1 MNKQEAKNRI
11 AKLKKEINHHR
22 YLYHVLD
29 KQEISDAALD
39 SLKHEL
45 ENLEWQYP
53 ELITPDSPTQ
63 RVGGKPLDKFKKIK
77 HQVTQWSFNDA
88 FEKEEIVD
96 FDKRVKKILIDSGE
110 SDEINLD
117 YICELKIDGLHV
129 VLTYENGILKTGATR
144 GDGKVGEDVTQNLK
158 TIESIPL
165 KIKENI
171 DIIVEG
177 EVFMSKTVFEELN
190 KKREKNGEP
199 LFANPRNAAA
209 GAIRQLDSKIV
220 KERKL
225 DCFIYDLSTPP
236 SPPLIRGGILPL
248 LTSPKKG
255 GTNLSPAKGG
265 TNPPLDKNPPLA
277 KGSTNSLPAKGGT
290 NPPLDK
296 GGLGGVDKTQSDELE
311 LLKNLGFKVNKFWKR
326 CENIENIF
334 EFYDYWKKR
343 KDDENYWIDGVV
355 VKVNKCDWQNK
366 IGYTG
371 KAPRWAVAYKFPAE
385 QTTTTIE
392 DIKIQIGRTGALTPV
407 AYLKPVSVAGSTVSR
422 ATLHNEDEIKRLD
435 VRIGDTVIIQKAG
448 DIIPEVVSVV
458 RGLRTGKERKFAMPK
473 KCPYCKTEIVKPEGE
488 VALYCPNKN
497 CFAVELRKLSHFVSK
512 KAFDIDGF
520 GPNKIK
526 QLADEGLV
534 LNFADIFKLKKGDL
548 EPLERFE
555 EKSAGNLIS
564 AIEKSKDITL
574 GKFIFA
580 LGIRHVG
587 EETAVLLSEEIGN
600 WKLGNPPSPLLQRE
614 NKIIPPL
621 PKGARGISEINVLA
635 NISQEDLEAING
647 IGPKVAESI
656 YNYFHNQENLELVND
671 LLKVGVNIENIENK
685 NKISKKLTGRSFVLT
700 GTLQHLSRDKAKEK
714 IRALGGN
721 ISSSVSKNTD
731 FVVIGK
737 NPGSKFEKAKKLGV
751 KIVKEEEFLEMME

>member
-1 MNKQEAKNRI
+1 MNKQKAKNRV

-22 YLYHVLD
+22 HLYHVLD

-45 ENLEWQYP
+45 EYLERQYP
-53 ELITPDSPTQ
+53 ELITSDSPTQ
-63 RVGGKPLDKFKKIK
+63 RVGGKPLDKFEKIK
-77 HQVTQWSFNDA
+77 HQVAQWSFNDA
-88 FEKEEIVD
+88 FEREEIID
-96 FDKRVKKILIDSGE
+96 FEKRVKKILVDGSE
-110 SDEINLD
+110 NSEVDLD
-117 YICELKIDGLHV
+117 YTCELKIDGLHV

-144 GDGKVGEDVTQNLK
+144 GDGKVGENVTQNLR

-171 DIIVEG
+171 NIIVEG
-177 EVFMSKTVFEELN
+177 EVFMSKTVFNELN
-190 KKREKNGEP
+190 KKRKKNNEP

-209 GAIRQLDSKIV
+209 GAIRQLNPKIV
-220 KERKL
+220 RERRL
-225 DCFIYDLSTPP
+225 DCFIYDLSW
-236 SPPLIRGGILPL
+236 
-248 LTSPKKG
+248 SPK
-255 GTNLSPAKGG
+255 SP
-265 TNPPLDKNPPLA
+265 
-277 KGSTNSLPAKGGT
+277 
-290 NPPLDK
+290 
-296 GGLGGVDKTQSDELE
+296 KTQNEELE
-311 LLKNLGFKVNKFWKR
+311 LLKNLGFKVNKFWKH
-326 CENIENIF
+326 CQSVDDIF
-334 EFYDYWKKR
+334 EFYDYWKEH
-343 KDDENYWIDGVV
+343 KDNEDYWIDGVV
-355 VKVNKCDWQNK
+355 VKVNKREWQDK

-371 KAPRWAVAYKFPAE
+371 KAPRWAIAYKFPAE
-385 QTTTTIE
+385 QTTTIVE

-407 AYLKPVSVAGSTVSR
+407 AHLKPVNVAGSTVSK

-458 RGLRTGKERKFAMPK
+458 KGLRTGKEKKFAMPK
-473 KCPYCKTEIVKPEGE
+473 KCPYCKTEIIKPEGE

-512 KAFDIDGF
+512 KAFNMDGF

-526 QLADEGLV
+526 QLADEGLISS
-534 LNFADIFKLKKGDL
+534 FADIFKLKKGDL

-564 AIEKSKDITL
+564 AIEKSKNITL

-587 EETAVLLSEEIGN
+587 EETAILLGKIT
-600 WKLGNPPSPLLQRE
+600 LPLSR
-614 NKIIPPL
+614 
-621 PKGARGISEINVLA
+621 GAGGISEINVLA
-635 NISQEDLEAING
+635 SISQKELEAING

-656 YNYFHNQENLELVND
+656 YNYFHDQENLKLVGD
-671 LLKVGVNIENIENK
+671 LLGAGINIENVEDK

-721 ISSSVSKNTD
+721 ISSAVSKNTD
-731 FVVIGK
+731 CVVIGK
-737 NPGSKFEKAKKLGV
+737 NPGSKSEKAKKLGV
-751 KIVKEEEFLEMME
+751 KIVREEEFLEMIK

>member
-11 AKLKKEINHHR
+11 EKLKKEINHHR

-39 SLKHEL
+39 SLKSEL
-45 ENLEWQYP
+45 ENLERQYP

-77 HQVTQWSFNDA
+77 HQVAQWSFNDA
-88 FEKEEIVD
+88 FEREEVID
-96 FDKRVKKILIDSGE
+96 FEKRVKKILVDGGE
-110 SDEINLD
+110 NGEVDPD
-117 YICELKIDGLHV
+117 YTCELKIDGLHV
-129 VLTYENGILKTGATR
+129 VLIYENGILKTGATR
-144 GDGKVGEDVTQNLK
+144 GDGKVGENVTQNLR

-165 KIKENI
+165 KIKENAS
-171 DIIVEG
+171 IIVEG

-190 KKREKNGEP
+190 KERKKRNKS

-209 GAIRQLDSKIV
+209 GAIRQLDSKIARS
-220 KERKL
+220 RKL
-225 DCFIYDLSTPP
+225 DCFIYDLS
-236 SPPLIRGGILPL
+236 RGLKLP
-248 LTSPKKG
+248 
-255 GTNLSPAKGG
+255 
-265 TNPPLDKNPPLA
+265 
-277 KGSTNSLPAKGGT
+277 
-290 NPPLDK
+290 
-296 GGLGGVDKTQSDELE
+296 KTQAEELE
-311 LLKNLGFKVNKFWKR
+311 FLKNLGFKVNKFWKH
-326 CENIENIF
+326 CQSVNDIF
-334 EFYDYWKKR
+334 EFYDYWKKH
-343 KDDENYWIDGVV
+343 KDNEDYWIDGVV
-355 VKVNKCDWQNK
+355 VKVNKRGWQDK

-371 KAPRWAVAYKFPAE
+371 KAPRWAIAYKFPAE
-385 QTTTTIE
+385 QTTTIIE

-407 AYLKPVSVAGSTVSR
+407 AYLKPVNVAGSTVSR

-435 VRIGDTVIIQKAG
+435 AKIGDTVIIQKAG

-458 RGLRTGKERKFAMPK
+458 KGLRTGGEKKFAMPK
-473 KCPYCKTEIVKPEGE
+473 KCPYCKTETVKPEGE

-526 QLADEGLV
+526 QLANEGLV
-534 LNFADIFKLKKGDL
+534 SSFADIFKLKKGDL
-548 EPLERFE
+548 EPLEKFE
-555 EKSAGNLIS
+555 ERSADNLTN
-564 AIEKSKDITL
+564 AIEKSKNITL

-587 EETAVLLSEEIGN
+587 EETALDLSE
-600 WKLGNPPSPLLQRE
+600 KLNSVDGF
-614 NKIIPPL
+614 K
-621 PKGARGISEINVLA
+621 
-635 NISQEDLEAING
+635 NISQENLEEING

-656 YNYFHNQENLELVND
+656 YSYFHDKENLKLVDD
-671 LLKVGVNIENIENK
+671 LLGAGISIENTENK
-685 NKISKKLTGRSFVLT
+685 NKTSEKLIGLSFVLT
-700 GTLQHLSRDKAKEK
+700 GTLQRLSRDKAKEK

-731 FVVIGK
+731 YVVIGK

-751 KIVKEEEFLEMME
+751 KTIDEKEFLEIIN

>member
-1 MNKQEAKNRI
+1 MNKTQVAQRI
-11 AKLKKEINHHR
+11 EKLKKEVNHHR

-39 SLKHEL
+39 SLKGEL
-45 ENLEWQYP
+45 ENLERQYP

-63 RVGGKPLDKFKKIK
+63 RVGGKPLDKFRKIK

-88 FEKEEIVD
+88 FEKEEIID
-96 FDKRVKKILIDSGE
+96 FDKRVKKNLIDSGE
-110 SDEINLD
+110 DCEINLD
-117 YICELKIDGLHV
+117 YTCELKIDGLHV
-129 VLTYENGILKTGATR
+129 VLTYEDGILKTGATR
-144 GDGKVGEDVTQNLK
+144 GDGKIGEDVTQNLK

-171 DIIVEG
+171 NIIVEG
-177 EVFMSKTVFEELN
+177 EVFMPKTVFEELN

-209 GAIRQLDSKIV
+209 GAVRQLDSRIV

-225 DCFIYDLSTPP
+225 DCFIYDLSRVESAADLFVIPTEAREVRA
-236 SPPLIRGGILPL
+236 SEVEESVNTFHLPL
-248 LTSPKKG
+248 
-255 GTNLSPAKGG
+255 
-265 TNPPLDKNPPLA
+265 KNSLKTQFIRSQIPPLA
-277 KGSTNSLPAKGGT
+277 PNRRSVGMTKAIGKFVLKTP
-290 NPPLDK
+290 
-296 GGLGGVDKTQSDELE
+296 KTQSDELE
-311 LLKNLGFKVNKFWKR
+311 LLKNLGFKVNKFWKH
-326 CENIENIF
+326 CWNVNDIF

-371 KAPRWAVAYKFPAE
+371 KAPRWAIAYKFPAE
-385 QTTTTIE
+385 QTTTIVE

-407 AYLKPVSVAGSTVSR
+407 AYLRPVNVAGSTVSR

-435 VRIGDTVIIQKAG
+435 VKIGDTVIIQKAG

-458 RGLRTGKERKFAMPK
+458 RGLRTGKEKKFAMPK

-512 KAFDIDGF
+512 KAFDMDGF

-526 QLADEGLV
+526 QLVDEGLV
-534 LNFADIFKLKKGDL
+534 SNFTDIFKLKKGDL

-555 EKSAGNLIS
+555 EKSADNLIS

-587 EETAVLLSEEIGN
+587 EETAVLLSKII
-600 WKLGNPPSPLLQRE
+600 SPLS
-614 NKIIPPL
+614 
-621 PKGARGISEINVLA
+621 KGARGIFEINVLA
-635 NISQEDLEAING
+635 NISREDLEAING
-647 IGPKVAESI
+647 IGPKVAKSI
-656 YNYFHNQENLELVND
+656 YNYFHNEENLKLVND
-671 LLKVGVNIENIENK
+671 LLKAGVSIENIENK

-700 GTLQHLSRDKAKEK
+700 GTLQHLSRDKSKEK

-721 ISSSVSKNTD
+721 ISSSVSKNID
-731 FVVIGK
+731 FVVAGK

-751 KIVKEEEFLEMME
+751 KIVKEKEFLEMVG